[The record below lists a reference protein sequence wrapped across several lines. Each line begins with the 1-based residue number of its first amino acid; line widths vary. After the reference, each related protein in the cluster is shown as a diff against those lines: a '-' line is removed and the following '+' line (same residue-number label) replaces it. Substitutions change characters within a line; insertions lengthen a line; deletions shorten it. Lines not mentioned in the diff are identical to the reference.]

1 MQTWKAW
8 LGSPFLNEPSQ
19 VHIVV
24 QFYLFIYLFILQMFF
39 HSFKL
44 APFSLLTS
52 KKYDKFLR
60 VSLHIFHQAKTLKML
75 GVLFYIFWMSF
86 YVNKI
91 PNPFYKF

>member
-1 MQTWKAW
+1 MARLAFFKWSFSGTHCC
-8 LGSPFLNEPSQ
+8 SIF
-19 VHIVV
+19 
-24 QFYLFIYLFILQMFF
+24 FIYLFILQMFF

-60 VSLHIFHQAKTLKML
+60 VSLHIFHQAQTLKML
-75 GVLFYIFWMSF
+75 GVLFYNIFWMSF